1 MVLFKETSNENDT
14 VKGIIEDL
22 DRTKARLRA
31 IGQRLNDGKEQIFVP
46 FESVAKLL
54 RTIIPDCKGKIG
66 QAVVDLGI
74 THRTHNR
81 ASLNKGKR
89 VSDTNRVVKITKAL
103 ALAVRE
109 KVNIIKTAGQSK
121 ATYGAATDP
130 FTQ

>member
-1 MVLFKETSNENDT
+1 MPKNRSLFLFEAVAT
-14 VKGIIEDL
+14 
-22 DRTKARLRA
+22 
-31 IGQRLNDGKEQIFVP
+31 IFR
-46 FESVAKLL
+46 K
-54 RTIIPDCKGKIG
+54 TIPDYKGKIG

-89 VSDTNRVVKITKAL
+89 VSDTNRVVKRTKAL
-103 ALAVRE
+103 VLAVRE

-121 ATYGAATDP
+121 ATYGSATDP

>member
-1 MVLFKETSNENDT
+1 MFRK
-14 VKGIIEDL
+14 I
-22 DRTKARLRA
+22 
-31 IGQRLNDGKEQIFVP
+31 VP
-46 FESVAKLL
+46 
-54 RTIIPDCKGKIG
+54 DYKGKIG

-81 ASLNKGKR
+81 AIINKGKR
-89 VSDTNRVVKITKAL
+89 VADTARVVKITKAL

-130 FTQ
+130 FTQAEIKMLRTKFFEALWPKKYMLQKHRIDACRQW